1 MMPQRDIEKL
11 LGGYATDTL
20 TEEERKELFAA
31 ALRDQSL
38 FNALADEHALKEVL
52 DDPRARRLLID
63 ALKKKTAQRYW
74 LEDFLAWLRR
84 PSSWALA
91 GSVAVA
97 LLAITFVIRMA
108 GLPTPV
114 TERMAGVKAPP
125 PPTSEP
131 AAPAADTAKTPEPT
145 PFEGE
150 RQKNKQR
157 PQTPSSGAAP
167 AEESEL
173 RERRAAKLAAPESF
187 SASSDSKKS
196 DGGNQAAEQPPA
208 LPAPPAKERDRA
220 QETAVPS
227 RTLKYQGLANRAPL
241 RPNIRYTLLRR
252 GPDGL
257 YVPVDSA
264 TNFKAGEAVR
274 IAIEPTDDGYLYALW
289 ADEAGKFKM
298 VFPAGETGGEAAK
311 VEKDRR
317 YLLPPEDAFTFPAA
331 LGDRRALILLS
342 HTPLEFPEKLEFPL
356 REKNAP
362 VNTRAGSSAGES
374 ARTEAE
380 PSSPSPQAAPQQPAG
395 SLRKDVSPVTIE
407 ILLKHR

>member
-31 ALRDQSL
+31 ALHDQTL
-38 FNALADEHALKEVL
+38 FNALAYEHALKEVL

-63 ALKKKTAQRYW
+63 ALKKKTTQQYW
-74 LEDFLAWLRR
+74 LENFLAWLRR

-114 TERMAGVKAPP
+114 TERMAGVKALP

-131 AAPAADTAKTPEPT
+131 AAPGTDMTKTPEPT

-150 RQKNKQR
+150 RQKNKQP
-157 PQTPSSGAAP
+157 PQTPSPGAAP

-187 SASSDSKKS
+187 SASDSKKS

-208 LPAPPAKERDRA
+208 LPAPLAKERDSA
-220 QETAVPS
+220 QEAEVPS
-227 RTLKYQGLANRAPL
+227 RRLKYQGLANRARP

-257 YVPVDSA
+257 YAQVDPA
-264 TNFKAGEAVR
+264 TNFKAGDAVR

-289 ADEAGKFKM
+289 EDEAGKAKM
-298 VFPAGETGGEAAK
+298 VFPTGETGGEAAK

-317 YLLPPEDAFTFPAA
+317 YLLPPEDAFTFPAGA
-331 LGDRRALILLS
+331 GDQRALIVFS
-342 HTPLEFPEKLEFPL
+342 PGPLQFPEKLEFPL

-362 VNTRAGSSAGES
+362 VNTRAGSPES

-380 PSSPSPQAAPQQPAG
+380 PSPPSPQAAPQQPAG

>member
-1 MMPQRDIEKL
+1 MPQRDIEKL

-31 ALRDQSL
+31 ALRDQTL

-63 ALKKKTAQRYW
+63 ALKKKTTQRYW
-74 LEDFLAWLRR
+74 LENFLAWLRR

-108 GLPTPV
+108 GLPTPE

-131 AAPAADTAKTPEPT
+131 AAPAIDMAKTPEPT

-157 PQTPSSGAAP
+157 PQSPSPGAAP
-167 AEESEL
+167 AEESVL
-173 RERRAAKLAAPESF
+173 RERRAAKLAAPES
-187 SASSDSKKS
+187 AASDSKKS
-196 DGGNQAAEQPPA
+196 DGGNQVAEQPPA
-208 LPAPPAKERDRA
+208 LDAPLAKERDSA
-220 QETAVPS
+220 QETEVPS
-227 RTLKYQGLANRAPL
+227 RILKYQGLANRARL
-241 RPNIRYTLLRR
+241 RPNIPYTLLRR

-257 YVPVDSA
+257 YAPIDPA

-298 VFPAGETGGEAAK
+298 VFPTGETGGEAAK

-331 LGDRRALILLS
+331 PGDRKVLILLS
-342 HTPLEFPEKLEFPL
+342 HAPLEFPEKLESLL

-362 VNTRAGSSAGES
+362 VNTRTGRSAGES

-380 PSSPSPQAAPQQPAG
+380 QSSPAPQAAPQQPAG
-395 SLRKDVSPVTIE
+395 KVRKDLSPVTVE
-407 ILLKHR
+407 IVLKHR

>member
-31 ALRDQSL
+31 ALRDQTL

-74 LEDFLAWLRR
+74 LENFLAWLRR
-84 PSSWALA
+84 PSSWALG

-97 LLAITFVIRMA
+97 LLAITFVIRIA
-108 GLPTPV
+108 GLPTPA

-131 AAPAADTAKTPEPT
+131 AAPAADKAKTPEPT

-150 RQKNKQR
+150 RQKNKQ
-157 PQTPSSGAAP
+157 PSQAPSSGAAP
-167 AEESEL
+167 AEESGL

-187 SASSDSKKS
+187 AAASDSKKS
-196 DGGNQAAEQPPA
+196 VGGNQAAEQPPA
-208 LPAPPAKERDRA
+208 PSAPPAKERDSA
-220 QETAVPS
+220 YEPEVPS
-227 RTLKYQGLANRAPL
+227 RMLKYQGLANRARP
-241 RPNIRYTLLRR
+241 RPNLRYTLLRR

-257 YVPVDSA
+257 YAPVDPA

-274 IAIEPTDDGYLYALW
+274 IAIEPSDDGYLYALW
-289 ADEAGKFKM
+289 EDEAGKSKM
-298 VFPAGETGGEAAK
+298 VFPTGETGGVAAK

-317 YLLPPEDAFTFPAA
+317 YLLPPEDAFTFPAGA
-331 LGDRRALILLS
+331 GDQRALIVFS
-342 HTPLEFPEKLEFPL
+342 PGPLQFPEKLEFPL

-362 VNTRAGSSAGES
+362 VNTRAGSAAEES

-380 PSSPSPQAAPQQPAG
+380 PSPPSPQAAPQQPAG